1 MSGDPALILL
11 PASDGPLLDAARAV
25 LATPGLPPVALI
37 GGLAVT
43 ARVSA
48 AGALH
53 RATNDIDLVT
63 IYLEPDTEA
72 VELIASAQGAEAR
85 PLLVNGVKVDI
96 IPTSPVDDADLDGHE
111 DRHRLFLAGH
121 RWAFETAEEARLTVP
136 GATPLLVQI
145 ASPAGLVA
153 AKSHAVGFPSST
165 RRATKH
171 GSDLLDL
178 LRLVDLYAAND
189 ALADALRAG
198 PAELARI
205 IADVCDLEI
214 LANPIRAART
224 IEAVATTPIDP
235 EEVADIIGDF
245 VDDLRR

>member
-1 MSGDPALILL
+1 VSGDPASTLL
-11 PASDGPLLDAARAV
+11 PPSDGPLLEAVRTV

-63 IYLEPDTEA
+63 IYLEPDPEA
-72 VELIASAQGAEAR
+72 AELIAAAHGAEAR
-85 PLLVNGVKVDI
+85 ELVVNGVKVDL

-111 DRHRLFLAGH
+111 DRDRLFLAGH
-121 RWAFETAEEARLTVP
+121 RWAFETAEAARLTVP
-136 GATPLLVQI
+136 GATPLVVRL
-145 ASPAGLVA
+145 ATPAGLVA
-153 AKSHAVGFPSST
+153 AKSHALGFPSST

-178 LRLVDLYAAND
+178 IRLVDLYGAD
-189 ALADALRAG
+189 DTLADRLRAG
-198 PAELARI
+198 PADVARI
-205 IADVCDLEI
+205 VADVCDREI

-224 IEAVATTPIDP
+224 IGAVSPMPIDP
-235 EEVADIIGDF
+235 DRVADIIGAF
-245 VDDLRR
+245 VDGLRR